1 MFVILAALQGCTDKD
16 AGLDSGLADC
26 GIEIKESFPAAG
38 STDFYYRGEIE
49 VYLDDADDTAE
60 ITVDGVS
67 GTSWRSD
74 DDKTVYFTPDAPLE
88 PSTSYTATVSYCT
101 ADAVIDFT
109 TSELGKDIADVDGL
123 VGTVYD
129 LDLSSGRI
137 VIPEGVGSVLESY
150 LTVQILLEVTSAGD
164 EIEFLGA
171 IGDEDNPGTQDYC
184 TETLNFPE
192 AADFSDAPFFQIGPA
207 TTEISVAGYTV
218 TIEDLEISGTFSE
231 DGSWFGGGV
240 LAGSVDTRPLAVLVG
255 DDEEEDAVC
264 NLVAGFGVS
273 CIDCPDGTPYCLEIK
288 AVDLSGVAVE
298 ADVEAIEQSDCHENC
313 DASWENEECDTSGWG
328 EEE

>member
-1 MFVILAALQGCTDKD
+1 MIALLASLSGCTSPD
-16 AGLDSGLADC
+16 AADSALPEC
-26 GIEIKESFPAAG
+26 GVGIKETFPAAG
-38 STDFYYRGEIE
+38 SADFYYRGEIE
-49 VYLDDADDTAE
+49 VHLDDADDTAV
-60 ITVDGVS
+60 ISMDQA
-67 GTSWRSD
+67 GTSWRSED
-74 DDKTVYFTPDAPLE
+74 NKTVYYTLEAPLD
-88 PSTSYTATVSYCT
+88 PSTAYSFDVSYCT
-101 ADAVIDFT
+101 ADVTIDFS
-109 TSELGKDIADVDGL
+109 TSELGKDIADIDGL

-150 LTVQILLEVTSAGD
+150 LTVQILLEVASAGA

-192 AADFSDAPFFQIGPA
+192 AADFSDAPFFRIGPA
-207 TTEISVAGYTV
+207 TTTITVAGYEV

-240 LAGSVDTRPLAVLVG
+240 LAGSIDTAPLAVLVG
-255 DDEEEDAVC
+255 DDEEDDAVC

-273 CIDCPDGTPYCLEIK
+273 CVECPNGTDLCLEIK
-288 AVDLSGVAVE
+288 AVDLSGTAIE
-298 ADVEAIEQSDCHENC
+298 ADVEEIAQGDCHENC

-328 EEE
+328 EE